1 MTSVAE
7 SIAIEQM
14 RKHPGLLEWFHFGEV
29 GVSSEFIA
37 RYLTG
42 QTIRGSFN
50 DPADPDDFKRCEKL
64 LRAVPS
70 LRKEFPRMAEASTR
84 WEFLV
89 ENWEAIA
96 ASLEEEIPGI
106 FDGGHSSGR
115 APKTYALMRAD
126 RA

>member
-14 RKHPGLLEWFHFGEV
+14 RKHAGLLEWFHFGEV

-42 QTIRGSFN
+42 QNTRGGFN

-70 LRKEFPRMAEASTR
+70 LRKEFQRMREVSTR

-89 ENWEAIA
+89 ENWDAIT
-96 ASLEEEIPGI
+96 ASLEDEIPGI
-106 FDGGHSSGR
+106 FGGGHTSGS
-115 APKTYALMRAD
+115 APKAYALMNAD